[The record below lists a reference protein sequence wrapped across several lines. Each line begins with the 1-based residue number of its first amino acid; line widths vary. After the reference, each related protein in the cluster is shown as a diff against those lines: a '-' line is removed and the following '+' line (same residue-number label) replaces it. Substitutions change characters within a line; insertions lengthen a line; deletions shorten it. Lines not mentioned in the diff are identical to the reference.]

1 MLNLFPVPKLVQTAK
16 SKGYTP
22 VIVADAG
29 EKPIKENSTKKINN
43 INPPKTIQDAESW
56 ALINLIATIL
66 TIVLALI
73 LLIMYFINKRKENDE
88 IRIKNKTIRRII
100 SVVVAILTAI
110 VFLITED
117 MSLPM
122 VLIDQWTLLM
132 IILLV
137 IQIIITILCKHKKIE
152 KTPN

>member
-1 MLNLFPVPKLVQTAK
+1 M
-16 SKGYTP
+16 
-22 VIVADAG
+22 
-29 EKPIKENSTKKINN
+29 
-43 INPPKTIQDAESW
+43 
-56 ALINLIATIL
+56 
-66 TIVLALI
+66 
-73 LLIMYFINKRKENDE
+73 
-88 IRIKNKTIRRII
+88 I

-137 IQIIITILCKHKKIE
+137 IQIIITIFCKHKKIE